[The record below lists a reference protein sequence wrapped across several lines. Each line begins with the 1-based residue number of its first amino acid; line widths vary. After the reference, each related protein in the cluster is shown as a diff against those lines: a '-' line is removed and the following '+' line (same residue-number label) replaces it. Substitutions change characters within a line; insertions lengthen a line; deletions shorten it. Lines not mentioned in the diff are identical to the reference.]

1 MTALNAHV
9 SLTESSVYRFKLL
22 KSPPGSFLV
31 GSVYFTTTYMPHTSL
46 SWLVFLRF
54 VLFVGNRVE
63 VDGRRA
69 AGSNGHLMHSALNA
83 TSRQCIELH
92 SALNAFC

>member
-9 SLTESSVYRFKLL
+9 SLSESSMYRSKLL
-22 KSPPGSFLV
+22 ELPPGSFLMDN
-31 GSVYFTTTYMPHTSL
+31 VYFTTTGTPLISL
-46 SWLVFLRF
+46 PWLAFLRI
-54 VLFVGNRVE
+54 VLFFGGRVE
-63 VDGRRA
+63 VDGGRA

-83 TSRQCIELH
+83 TSRQSIDLH